1 MNPVEEAIKV
11 LIIDDHAMVR
21 RGLATFLMARPELE
35 LVGEGSNGEDALRL
49 CQTHRP
55 DVVLMDLLM
64 PGMDGVTATRIIS
77 QRHPAIKVIVLTS
90 FQEEDLIRKALQAG
104 AISYLLKNV
113 SAIELT
119 KAIQSAH
126 AGFSTL
132 TREAM
137 EALAHPAS
145 DPPADELIAALTQR
159 ELEVLALMVEGLT
172 NPEIAERLV
181 VSRSTVKAHVSNI
194 LAKLNA
200 ANRSEAVSI
209 ALKHKLVA

>member
-1 MNPVEEAIKV
+1 MNPTETIKV

-21 RGLATFLMARPELE
+21 RGLSTFLKVRPELE
-35 LVGEGSNGEDALRL
+35 LVGEGSSGEEALRL
-49 CQTHRP
+49 CQALQP
-55 DVVLMDLLM
+55 DVVLMDLKM
-64 PGMDGVTATRIIS
+64 PGMDGVTATRIITEKHS
-77 QRHPAIKVIVLTS
+77 NIRVIVLTS
-90 FQEEDLIRKALQAG
+90 FHEEDLVRKALGAG

-113 SAIELT
+113 SALELT

-126 AGFSTL
+126 AGLSTL

-137 EALAHPAS
+137 EALARPAS
-145 DPPADELIAALTQR
+145 EASQDITVFDLTRR

-172 NPEIAERLV
+172 NPDIAERLV

-194 LAKLNA
+194 LRKLTA

-209 ALKHKLVA
+209 ALKHKLLE

>member
-1 MNPVEEAIKV
+1 MNPAQTIKV

-21 RGLATFLMARPELE
+21 RGLSTFLKVRPELE
-35 LVGEGSNGEDALRL
+35 LVGEGSSGEEALRL
-49 CQTHRP
+49 CQALQP
-55 DVVLMDLLM
+55 DVVLMDLKM
-64 PGMDGVTATRIIS
+64 PGMDGVMATRIITEKYPCI
-77 QRHPAIKVIVLTS
+77 RIIVLTS
-90 FQEEDLIRKALQAG
+90 FQEEDLIRKALGAG

-113 SAIELT
+113 SAEELT

-137 EALAHPAS
+137 EALARPTSETTLDA
-145 DPPADELIAALTQR
+145 PVADLTRR
-159 ELEVLALMVEGLT
+159 ELEVLALMVAGLT
-172 NPEIAERLV
+172 NPDIAERLV

-194 LAKLNA
+194 LGKLNA

-209 ALKHKLVA
+209 ALKHKLLE

>member
-1 MNPVEEAIKV
+1 MNQPQMIKV

-21 RGLATFLMARPELE
+21 RGLSTFLKVRPELD
-35 LVGEGSNGEDALRL
+35 LVGEGSNGEEALLL
-49 CQTHRP
+49 CQTLQP
-55 DVVLMDLLM
+55 DVVLMDLKM
-64 PGMDGVTATRIIS
+64 PGMDGVTATRIITEK
-77 QRHPAIKVIVLTS
+77 HPNIRVIVLTS
-90 FQEEDLIRKALQAG
+90 FQEEDLIRKALGAG

-113 SAIELT
+113 SAVELT

-137 EALAHPAS
+137 EALARPAS
-145 DPPADELIAALTQR
+145 EMPQDAGIFDLTRR

-172 NPEIAERLV
+172 NPDIADRLI

-194 LAKLNA
+194 LGKLNA

-209 ALKHKLVA
+209 ALKHKLLV

>member
-1 MNPVEEAIKV
+1 MNQTQTIKV

-21 RGLATFLMARPELE
+21 RGLSTFLKVRPELE
-35 LVGEGSNGEDALRL
+35 LIGEGSSGEEALHL
-49 CQTHRP
+49 CQALQP
-55 DVVLMDLLM
+55 DVVLMDLKM
-64 PGMDGVTATRIIS
+64 PGMDGVTATRIITEK
-77 QRHPAIKVIVLTS
+77 HPNIRVIVLTS
-90 FQEEDLIRKALQAG
+90 FQEEDLIRKALGAG

-113 SAIELT
+113 SAVELT
-119 KAIQSAH
+119 KAIQSAF

-137 EALAHPAS
+137 EALARPDSAPLP
-145 DPPADELIAALTQR
+145 DAPVANLTRR

-172 NPEIAERLV
+172 NPDIAERLV

-194 LAKLNA
+194 LGKLNA

-209 ALKHKLVA
+209 ALKHKLLE

>member
-1 MNPVEEAIKV
+1 MNPTETIKV

-21 RGLATFLMARPELE
+21 RGLSTFLKVRPELE
-35 LVGEGSNGEDALRL
+35 LVGEGSSGEEALQL
-49 CQTHRP
+49 CQALQP
-55 DVVLMDLLM
+55 DVVLMDLKM
-64 PGMDGVTATRIIS
+64 PGMDGVTATRTITEK
-77 QRHPAIKVIVLTS
+77 HPNIRVIVLTS
-90 FQEEDLIRKALQAG
+90 FHEEDLVRKALGAG

-113 SAIELT
+113 SALELT

-126 AGFSTL
+126 AGLSTL

-145 DPPADELIAALTQR
+145 EASQDITVFDLTRR

-172 NPEIAERLV
+172 NPDIAERLV

-194 LAKLNA
+194 LGKLTA

-209 ALKHKLVA
+209 ALKHKLLE

>member
-1 MNPVEEAIKV
+1 MNQPQTIKV

-21 RGLATFLMARPELE
+21 RGLSTFLKVRPELD
-35 LVGEGSNGEDALRL
+35 LVGEGSNGEEALQL
-49 CQTHRP
+49 CQTLRP
-55 DVVLMDLLM
+55 DVVLMDLKM
-64 PGMDGVTATRIIS
+64 PGMDGVTATRIITEK
-77 QRHPAIKVIVLTS
+77 HPNIRVIVLTS
-90 FQEEDLIRKALQAG
+90 FQEEDLIRKALGAG

-113 SAIELT
+113 SAVELT

-137 EALAHPAS
+137 EALARPAS
-145 DPPADELIAALTQR
+145 EAPQDAAVFDLTRR

-172 NPEIAERLV
+172 NPDIADRLI

-194 LAKLNA
+194 LGKLNA

-209 ALKHKLVA
+209 ALKSNLLK

>member
-1 MNPVEEAIKV
+1 MNPTETIKV

-21 RGLATFLMARPELE
+21 RGLSTFLKVRPELE
-35 LVGEGSNGEDALRL
+35 LVGEGSSGDEALQL
-49 CQTHRP
+49 CQTLQP
-55 DVVLMDLLM
+55 DVVLMDLKM
-64 PGMDGVTATRIIS
+64 PGMDGVTATRIITEK
-77 QRHPAIKVIVLTS
+77 HPDIRVIVLTS
-90 FQEEDLIRKALQAG
+90 FQEEDLIRKALGAG

-113 SAIELT
+113 SAVELA

-126 AGFSTL
+126 SGFSTL

-137 EALAHPAS
+137 EALARPAS
-145 DPPADELIAALTQR
+145 ETLPDGPVADLTHR

-172 NPEIAERLV
+172 NPDIAERLV

-194 LAKLNA
+194 LGKLNA

-209 ALKHKLVA
+209 ALKHKLLV

>member
-1 MNPVEEAIKV
+1 MSPDEPIKV

-21 RGLATFLMARPELE
+21 RGLSTFLMARPELE
-35 LVGEGSNGEDALRL
+35 LVGEGSNGEEALRL
-49 CQTHRP
+49 CQTHQP
-55 DVVLMDLLM
+55 DVVLMDLMM

-113 SAIELT
+113 SAVELT

-132 TREAM
+132 TREAV
-137 EALAHPAS
+137 EVLAQPVS
-145 DPPADELIAALTQR
+145 DPLEEEVVTDLTQR
-159 ELEVLALMVEGLT
+159 ELEVLALIVEGLT
-172 NPEIAERLV
+172 NPDIADRLV

-200 ANRSEAVSI
+200 SNRSEAVSI
-209 ALKHKLVA
+209 ALKHKLLR